1 MPIPQIIEE
10 ITAQEAQSQA
20 RLASVPKE
28 SFEEIAAQE
37 ENDIRTKRIN
47 FFYGRMTQEMPP
59 ERLPVLEEFA
69 KRVMGDSY
77 NRAVKAIRMVSKT
90 TDEYLA
96 PKMGEVLL
104 KHVDADGYAEICS
117 IVGEEIAERAWEEA
131 KSHTPPAYDPT
142 PVHPLEKE
150 IAALKE
156 RLPELEPDEE
166 KRAKLSADLD
176 EINEMITQNNPEYS
190 STQTKRNA
198 DYSHALSVQDYKS
211 GTELLKNGS
220 FGMIGDHMRYD
231 ETVKGFVFHDYQGDM
246 QLKTAMQSIEAKYNP
261 EYRAKIIAILK
272 RMDELGLV
280 PEGATGAEE
289 AQKVYGFR
297 KLVDAQ
303 TALTEAIKKG
313 DVQNLSQL
321 KEEYVRQ
328 MENMRQLYAM
338 VEDAIPGDN
347 RCVANNVD
355 NLRSSFI
362 PVEFK
367 KNVATNSNL
376 NSLWITLSFIKQ
388 SGASIE
394 DFVDRPMAHLRAVI
408 TKQFESKAPET
419 RFAGM
424 SVSQVLVS
432 EAYTSD
438 IDYITNWLGT
448 LRATDALCGGD
459 PENRAYNVAATRVL
473 EAEMGAAVPYAQ
485 VYLSDSRGTLANI
498 FLVNDEDR
506 EYAKM
511 PTDLNTRVGGN
522 KSADGFTK
530 YPPFDPVQYLNEHE
544 IDYKAMADRMGNA
557 IKEFSDAILAQP
569 DNGKRLS
576 YDVVKLM
583 GSVQVATARALLLKN
598 PDPSEPGVKE
608 LTEFLE
614 KPIKAL
620 EKYGV
625 GKEIINSLNDRRHK
639 DKVRNPVSEIEQ
651 KSLNLK
657 RLFSDKEKEIKGF
670 TSSEKA
676 YNQKAD
682 TILKEAEKISS
693 RVAKEKDPEKAEK
706 LQIESVKKMNELKE
720 LQRQECERLESA
732 FKEGKITAYYLKNRT
747 DKISSLDHN
756 KSTAMFEADAFPSK
770 DDYIK
775 STGLEELTSD
785 EKKGLYESAKMRAQD
800 EKQKFI
806 KRRILEE
813 KKFLPKEEISA
824 EGVAKGMN
832 FTPADTQELEMPK
845 PVEEG
850 PSAVAEDREP
860 IVVTEAMDGNKPEA
874 ETQVD
879 EVKPPVSDKLP

>member
-1 MPIPQIIEE
+1 MPIPKIIEE
-10 ITAQEAQSQA
+10 IKAQEAQSKA
-20 RLASVPKE
+20 RLASVPKN
-28 SFEEIAAQE
+28 SFEGIAARE
-37 ENDIRTKRIN
+37 EDDIRTKRIN
-47 FFYGRMTQEMPP
+47 FFYSRMTQEMSP
-59 ERLPVLEEFA
+59 ERLPALEEFA
-69 KRVMGDSY
+69 KRVMGEAY
-77 NRAVKAIRMVSKT
+77 NSVVKTIRMVTKT

-96 PKMGEVLL
+96 PKMGGKLL
-104 KHVDADGYAEICS
+104 FYVNADGYGEICS
-117 IVGEEIAERAWEEA
+117 IVGEEIAEKAWEEA
-131 KSHTPPAYDPT
+131 KSYIPPDYDPT
-142 PVHPLEKE
+142 PIHPLEKE
-150 IAALKE
+150 VAALKE

-176 EINEMITQNNPEYS
+176 EINEMITQTNPAYS
-190 STQTKRNA
+190 ETQTDKNA
-198 DYSHALSVQDYKS
+198 SYGHVLIANDYAKE
-211 GTELLKNGS
+211 TELLKSGAL
-220 FGMIGDHMRYD
+220 GIIGDHMTYS
-231 ETVKGFVFHDYQGDM
+231 ETNKGYRFHDYQGDM
-246 QLKTAMQSIEAKYNP
+246 QLKNAMQSLEVKYAP
-261 EYRAKIIAILK
+261 DYRAKIIAILK
-272 RMDELGLV
+272 RMDELELV
-280 PEGATGAEE
+280 PENATGAEE
-289 AQKVYGFR
+289 STKVYGFR

-303 TALTEAIKKG
+303 TALKEAIKKG

-328 MENMRQLYAM
+328 TQNMRELYAM
-338 VEDAIPGDN
+338 VEDAIPDDN

-355 NLRSSFI
+355 NMRSAFI
-362 PVEFK
+362 PAEFK
-367 KNVATNSNL
+367 KSVATNSNL

-394 DFVDRPMAHLRAVI
+394 DFVDRPTAHLRAVI
-408 TKQFESKAPET
+408 TKQIESKAPET
-419 RFAGM
+419 QFAGM
-424 SVSQVLVS
+424 SIGQVLIS
-432 EAYTSD
+432 DAYKTD
-438 IDYITNWLGT
+438 IDYSINWLGT

-459 PENRAYNVAATRVL
+459 PENRHYNVMVTRVL
-473 EAEMGAAVPYAQ
+473 ESEISIAVPPTRTYIDVAS
-485 VYLSDSRGTLANI
+485 YSPHDTLANI

-511 PTDLNTRVGGN
+511 PSDRN
-522 KSADGFTK
+522 KSADGFTE
-530 YPPFDPVQYLNEHE
+530 YPPFDPVQYLAEHD

-557 IKEFSDAILAQP
+557 LKEFSDGILAQP

-598 PDPSEPGVKE
+598 PHPSEPGVKE

-614 KPIKAL
+614 NPVKAL

-625 GKEIINSLNDRRHK
+625 GKDVINSLNARMNEPKGD
-639 DKVRNPVSEIEQ
+639 PVSEIEQ
-651 KSLNLK
+651 KSLNLEK
-657 RLFSDKEKEIKGF
+657 LFSDKEKELKGF

-732 FKEGKITAYYLKNRT
+732 FKGGKITAYYLKNRT

-756 KSTAMFEADAFPSK
+756 KSTAMFEAEAFPSK

-775 STGLEELTSD
+775 STGLEELTSE

-800 EKQKFI
+800 EKQRFI
-806 KRRILEE
+806 KRRILED

-824 EGVAKGMN
+824 EGVAKGIN
-832 FTPADTQELEMPK
+832 FAPVDTQELEMPK
-845 PVEEG
+845 PVV
-850 PSAVAEDREP
+850 SDSSSVADDREP
-860 IVVTEAMDGNKPEA
+860 IVVTEAMDENQPKSEA
-874 ETQVD
+874 QVD